1 MPCRRNHNDDIGR
14 YMNAATEKMIGAASL
29 FAAFAY
35 FSAIIAG
42 FVH

>member
-1 MPCRRNHNDDIGR
+1 
-14 YMNAATEKMIGAASL
+14 MNAATEKMIGAASL

-35 FSAIIAG
+35 LSAIIAG